1 MKKKYIIIICVIMA
15 IVLVLGIAWN
25 ILSDYSYTLRANWN
39 FELPFFSRYTE
50 VYEKDSGS
58 SFNGDGIRFHV
69 FSYKYEDYIDL
80 MFTWR
85 HMEDVTVF
93 GESYSEAAAEWLA
106 EIDVEDEWYPDYEN
120 CLYWYRSQ
128 EDNSQLLIFWDQE
141 MNLLYILES
150 FR

>member
-1 MKKKYIIIICVIMA
+1 MKKKYIIIICVILA
-15 IVLVLGIAWN
+15 IVLVFGIAWN
-25 ILSDYSYTLRANWN
+25 VMSDYSRTLKANWG

-85 HMEDVTVF
+85 HMEDVTIF

-106 EIDVEDEWYPDYEN
+106 EIDVESEWHPDYEN

-128 EDNSQLLIFWDQE
+128 EDNSQLLIFWDREQ
-141 MNLLYILES
+141 NLLYVLES

>member
-1 MKKKYIIIICVIMA
+1 MKKKHIMA
-15 IVLVLGIAWN
+15 IVIVLAVVLVLGIAWN
-25 ILSDYSYTLRANWN
+25 ILSDYSRTLKANWG

-58 SFNGDGIRFHV
+58 SLNGDGIRFLV

-85 HMEDVTVF
+85 HMEDVTIF
-93 GESYSEAAAEWLA
+93 GESYSEAAENWLA
-106 EIDVEDEWYPDYEN
+106 EICVEDEWHPDNEN

-128 EDNSQLLIFWDQE
+128 EDNSQLLIFWDRE
-141 MNLLYILES
+141 KNLLYILES